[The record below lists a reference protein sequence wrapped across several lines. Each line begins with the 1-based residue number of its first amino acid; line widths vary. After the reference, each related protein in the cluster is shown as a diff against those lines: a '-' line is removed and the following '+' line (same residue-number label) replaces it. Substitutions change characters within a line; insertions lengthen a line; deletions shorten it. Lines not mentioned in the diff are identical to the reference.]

1 MRYSKIVTLAGDLSS
16 YAASG
21 ARLCRASLR
30 ASLSLSLSLSL
41 ALATLVSA
49 CGAPTADSGSG
60 SGADAKKPASGGVES
75 GAEASASGDPA
86 KATRESKRVKALKP
100 GHAPEDLDID
110 PRFRKPHWVFGRTS
124 LMSKKGP
131 YNHVHV
137 AQGKTIRTLSFYKD
151 NRAELLQTAI
161 DLQEPHAL
169 RLDYAAAMFANF
181 LFKPQQERVLLVG
194 LGGGSMVHFLRYYFP
209 KIKVEVVEIDP
220 VVVEATRLWF
230 AVDNDENTKIHV
242 GDGIK
247 FIQDTGERWDTI
259 FMDVFLKP
267 TAEGTNSSG
276 IPEHAMAVAFLRTL
290 GDRLTEGGVLVF
302 HMHMRGKWSDDFKAI
317 REAFP
322 HTLRVKRGGSVVI
335 FASRTP
341 FPDQAELESRAVAL
355 DNEKGWPRPL
365 AELVPDFK
373 RD

>member
-1 MRYSKIVTLAGDLSS
+1 MRYSRIVTLAGDFFS
-16 YAASG
+16 YAA
-21 ARLCRASLR
+21 ARGHLRRASLR
-30 ASLSLSLSLSL
+30 ASFCLAVT
-41 ALATLVSA
+41 ALASA
-49 CGAPTADSGSG
+49 CGASPAGA
-60 SGADAKKPASGGVES
+60 GADAKGKRSASEAVDS
-75 GAEASASGDPA
+75 GAEASADA
-86 KATRESKRVKALKP
+86 KATHEPRRVKALKP
-100 GHAPEDLDID
+100 GRAPEDLNID

-169 RLDYAAAMFANF
+169 RLDYASAMFANF
-181 LFKPQQERVLLVG
+181 LFKPAQERVLMVG
-194 LGGGSMVHFLRYYFP
+194 LGGGSMVHFLRYYYP
-209 KIKVEVVEIDP
+209 KIKIEVVEIDP

-230 AVDNDENTKIHV
+230 AVDNDANTKIHV

-247 FIQDTGERWDTI
+247 FIQDTRDRWDTI
-259 FMDVFLKP
+259 FMDAFLKP

-276 IPEHAMAVAFLRTL
+276 IPQHAMAVAFLRTL

-302 HMHMRGKWSDDFKAI
+302 HMHTRGKWTEDFAAI

-341 FPDQAELESRAVAL
+341 FPDKAELERRAVAL
-355 DNEKGWPRPL
+355 DSEKGWPRPM
-365 AELVPDFK
+365 AELVPDFL